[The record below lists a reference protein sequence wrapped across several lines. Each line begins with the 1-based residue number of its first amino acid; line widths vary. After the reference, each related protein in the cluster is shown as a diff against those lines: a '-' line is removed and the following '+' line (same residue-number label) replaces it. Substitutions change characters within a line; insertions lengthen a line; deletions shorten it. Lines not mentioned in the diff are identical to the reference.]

1 MDKLPEITISI
12 VEMKHL
18 LVGLSLA
25 AASYEAEFLLSAVK
39 WIPLSFVGQGFVDQI
54 FRVYATEHHN
64 TTIKYIHAN
73 KDVDFMIR
81 RGIAT
86 GKKQN

>member
-1 MDKLPEITISI
+1 MVLDFSGIR
-12 VEMKHL
+12 
-18 LVGLSLA
+18 
-25 AASYEAEFLLSAVK
+25 
-39 WIPLSFVGQGFVDQI
+39 FVGQGFVDQI